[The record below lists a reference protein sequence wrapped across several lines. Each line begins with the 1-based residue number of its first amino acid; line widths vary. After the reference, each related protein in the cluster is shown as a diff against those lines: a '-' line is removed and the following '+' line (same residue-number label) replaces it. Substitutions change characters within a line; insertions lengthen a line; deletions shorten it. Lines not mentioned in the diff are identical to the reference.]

1 MKNLKYAV
9 FFTLL
14 ISVINCKPKTSEQN
28 SATNQNNL
36 KRVWLLVSFQNFK
49 KQDLVKHKAQM
60 DLTDLKKSNANMG
73 CNGMGFKVVAKEKNI
88 EFSNVIRTEM
98 FCEGKMELENAFSQF
113 LPDFDSYLL
122 EGQKLIL
129 KNKKGEKMIFIAQ
142 D

>member
-28 SATNQNNL
+28 SATIHNNL
-36 KRVWLLVSFQNFK
+36 KRVWMLVSFQNFK
-49 KQDLVKHKAQM
+49 KEDLVKHKAQM
-60 DLTDLKKSNANMG
+60 DLTDLKNSNANMG

-98 FCEGKMELENAFSQF
+98 FCEGKMELENAFSQS

-129 KNKKGEKMIFIAQ
+129 KNKKDEKMIFIAQ